1 MHCGHFNESG
11 ADVKAKQTLFLAI
24 LWRLCRR
31 FGRFGK
37 TARRPGV
44 AEGAPAPPEGG
55 AVARIRKETAR
66 QAKGAADRRMSDA
79 ALAYPDRI
87 GLRRDGDAP
96 RYLLSGG
103 KGAFMPAEDPLGASR
118 LIVATDLDGDPT
130 QARIR
135 QAIPIAESELRDLFA
150 ERIAWRNACLRDRRG
165 RSVAARRQERF
176 RAIVLD
182 DRGWRDAPAER
193 IAEAMLE
200 GVRSLG
206 LNWSAPAKLFAA
218 RVGLLREAGED
229 LPDMSDGAL
238 LETLEDWLL
247 PFLDGVTSA
256 RDWKR
261 LDMRGPLRAM
271 LDHGQ
276 MRLFEQPVRPGS
288 RRRSG
293 TASPSTIRGS
303 TRGSRCG
310 CGRCS
315 ARGRT
320 RRPAAGRCG

>member
-1 MHCGHFNESG
+1 
-11 ADVKAKQTLFLAI
+11 
-24 LWRLCRR
+24 
-31 FGRFGK
+31 
-37 TARRPGV
+37 
-44 AEGAPAPPEGG
+44 
-55 AVARIRKETAR
+55 
-66 QAKGAADRRMSDA
+66 MSDAALA

-103 KGAFMPAEDPLGASR
+103 KGAAMPAEDPLGASR

-150 ERIAWRNACLRDRRG
+150 ERIAWRDVCFWDRRG
-165 RSVAARRQERF
+165 RRVAARRQERF
-176 RAIVLD
+176 GAIVLD
-182 DRGWRDAPAER
+182 DRVWRDAPAER

-247 PFLDGVTSA
+247 PFLGGVASA

-261 LDMRGPLRAM
+261 FDMLGPLRAM
-271 LDHGQ
+271 LDHRQTRLLEQACPARFETPLGRRVAIDCSGEHPGIAVRLQEMFGQ
-276 MRLFEQPVRPGS
+276 RTHPQTGGRPLRITLLSPAGRPVQTTLDLPGFWRES
-288 RRRSG
+288 YADVRKDM
-293 TASPSTIRGS
+293 
-303 TRGSRCG
+303 
-310 CGRCS
+310 CGRHPKHPLPEDPAES
-315 ARGRT
+315 A
-320 RRPAAGRCG
+320 PK